1 MNLVLDSRYLSF
13 ALRISD
19 ARKAVDDEDE
29 EIDILDLT
37 GGQFEPAPQFGFQ
50 FDEEEDEE

>member
-1 MNLVLDSRYLSF
+1 MNLVLDSRFLSF

-19 ARKAVDDEDE
+19 ARKVADEDE